1 MKKPMIDTV
10 VLQYASAHH
19 DFPIDLIQNQYPELK
34 TAVKH
39 VIQLPILCQA
49 SQNPKAGSTISI
61 HYIADQVLLELFSLE
76 KYIKAFIGHKTVR
89 DLEYFTQA
97 IAIECQNALKV
108 EVTVQADIILEG
120 LNQSQVITVTVPQ
133 M

>member
-1 MKKPMIDTV
+1 MIMKKPMIDTV
-10 VLQYASAHH
+10 ILQYASAHH
-19 DFPIDLIQNQYPELK
+19 DFPIDLIRNQYPELK
-34 TAVKH
+34 TAVK
-39 VIQLPILCQA
+39 
-49 SQNPKAGSTISI
+49 
-61 HYIADQVLLELFSLE
+61 LELFSLE

-133 M
+133 